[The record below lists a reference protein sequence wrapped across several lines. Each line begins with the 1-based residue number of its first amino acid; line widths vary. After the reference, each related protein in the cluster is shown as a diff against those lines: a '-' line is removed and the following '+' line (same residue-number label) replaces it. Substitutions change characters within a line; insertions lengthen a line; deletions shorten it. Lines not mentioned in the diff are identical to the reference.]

1 MEPWD
6 IPVLVFCAWFRQVK
20 GLKIREKVSI
30 ISDGQF
36 ANRSC

>member
-1 MEPWD
+1 MEPLD
-6 IPVLVFCAWFRQVK
+6 IPVLVFYSRFSRVK
-20 GLKIREKVSI
+20 GLKIRGKVSI

>member
-6 IPVLVFCAWFRQVK
+6 IPVLVFYTWVGQVK